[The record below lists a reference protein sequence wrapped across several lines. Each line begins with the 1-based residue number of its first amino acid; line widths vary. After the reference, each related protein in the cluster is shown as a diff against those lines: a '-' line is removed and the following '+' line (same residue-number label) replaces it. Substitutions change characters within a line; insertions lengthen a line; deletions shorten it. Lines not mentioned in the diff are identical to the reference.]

1 MTVNDTVC
9 ITNEISLGYWAG
21 FVFLNREIKLFL
33 RKALTAAA
41 MAVTLSF
48 AVPMA
53 ASAKTLTVGLKGEP
67 SSIDPHYHNLGP
79 NNALAREVF
88 DRLIMPDHKQQ
99 LKPGLATSWKPIDAT
114 TWEFK
119 LRKGVKF
126 HDGSPFTAD
135 DVIFTFER
143 APNVPKSPSSFATY
157 MKGKTVTKI
166 DDHTI
171 HIKTAKPNPLMAN
184 EMMTFSIISRKH
196 GEGATTGDYNSGKA
210 AIGTGILKFV
220 EWVPGDRIVYE
231 RNDDYWGEK
240 PEWDKIIVKP
250 IKSGPARVAALLAGD
265 VDFIDNVPPIDNAR
279 LKKDGKVSVVES
291 ISNRVIY
298 VHLDHKRDASPFVKA
313 NGGGDIKN
321 PLKDLRVRQAI
332 SMAINRDAIVER
344 VMEGVAIKAGQ
355 LLPEGFF
362 GISKNLKPVEYDA
375 KGAKALLADAGVPNG
390 FEITIHGPNDRYI
403 NDAKI
408 AEALAQML
416 NRIGI
421 KASVETMPKSVYF
434 KRASRGGPNKTP
446 EFSMVLVGWGAGSG
460 ESSSPLKS
468 LLHTYDKSK
477 GYGAANRGR
486 YSNPEFDKVL
496 EEAMETV
503 DDGARAALLAK
514 ATEIAINDVGV
525 IPLHYQVSSWAAK
538 KGLTF
543 LARTDEQTVISQ
555 VSSK

>member
-1 MTVNDTVC
+1 MDMKKILIFTAMALV
-9 ITNEISLGYWAG
+9 ISL
-21 FVFLNREIKLFL
+21 
-33 RKALTAAA
+33 TPAAHA
-41 MAVTLSF
+41 E
-48 AVPMA
+48 
-53 ASAKTLTVGLKGEP
+53 TLTVGLKAEP

-99 LKPGLATSWKPIDAT
+99 LKPGLATSWKPVDET

-135 DVIFTFER
+135 DVVFTFER
-143 APNVPKSPSSFATY
+143 AQNVPKSPSSFVTY
-157 MKGKTVTKI
+157 IKGKTVTKI
-166 DDHTI
+166 DSHTV
-171 HIKTAKPNPLMAN
+171 HIKTAEPNPLMAN
-184 EMMTFSIISRKH
+184 EVMTFSIVSKKH
-196 GEGATTGDYNSGKA
+196 GEGATTADYNSGKA
-210 AIGTGILKFV
+210 SIGTGILKFV
-220 EWVPGDRIVYE
+220 EWVPGDRIVYA

-279 LKKDGKVSVVES
+279 LQKDGSINVVES

-298 VHLDHKRDASPFVKA
+298 LHMDHKRDASPFVKA
-313 NGGGDIKN
+313 NDGGDIQN
-321 PLKDLRVRQAI
+321 PLKDLRVRKAM
-332 SMAINRDAIVER
+332 SLGINRDAIVER
-344 VMEGVAIKAGQ
+344 VMEGIAIKAGQ

-362 GISKNLKPVEYDA
+362 GISKNLKPLDYDTKQA
-375 KGAKALLADAGVPNG
+375 KSLLAAAGVPDG
-390 FEITIHGPNDRYI
+390 FKITIHGPNDRYI

-408 AEALAQML
+408 VEAVAQMM

-421 KASVETMPKSVYF
+421 KASVETMPKSVFF
-434 KRASRGGPNKTP
+434 KRASRGGPNGTP

-477 GYGAANRGR
+477 GYGASNRGR
-486 YSNPEFDKVL
+486 YSNPEFDKIL
-496 EEAMETV
+496 EDALQTV
-503 DDGARAALLAK
+503 DDSKRAALLAK
-514 ATEIAINDVGV
+514 ATEVAINDVGV